1 MGICRIT
8 VTGPRRRVDVAVPSG
23 ATFGEFI
30 PAAVRACG
38 LTDEELV
45 EPPGGWVLQRLAE
58 APFEAG
64 QTLDSAGVRDGD
76 IVHLRPQA
84 LALPPPVCDDIAD
97 ELAAVHDSAGR
108 WTVADAR
115 RLALGGCAAAL
126 LTGALV
132 LIRSRPLFAAGAV
145 TPGAA
150 AHGPPA
156 GAGLTLVIAAAFAT
170 ALLAGGCAIARGARD
185 VAAGSLL
192 VWAALPYAFAAGAWA
207 VAGAHHGVPSSAAA
221 SPPGVAAAAAAL
233 AAAGVVAVTGALA
246 IPEPMLCGPALA
258 ALAGAA
264 GAGLVRLHPPVGAAG
279 AAALAA
285 AGLLALSPLAAGAA
299 IRLARFPLPRIP
311 VSTTDLPDTEPVPSG
326 VHSRA
331 VLADRLLAGLAAG
344 IGLAGAGAAIIL
356 VFAHGWLP
364 RVTLATLTVA
374 LLLRSRVFVSRA
386 ARLWLA
392 VPGYLCGAVAA
403 ARLGPPAALAV
414 VAVAAAALVVA
425 GFRLPGRRTSPWWG
439 RLADIGDAVATVS
452 LLPLALGLA
461 GVFGFMHGLAG

>member
-30 PAAVRACG
+30 PVAVRACG

-64 QTLDSAGVRDGD
+64 QTLGSAGIHDGD

-84 LALPPPVCDDIAD
+84 LALPPAVCDDIAD
-97 ELAAVHDSAGR
+97 ELAAVHDSPGR

-115 RLALGGCAAAL
+115 RLALGGCTAAL

-132 LIRSRPLFAAGAV
+132 LMRSRPLLAAEAV
-145 TPGAA
+145 TPAA
-150 AHGPPA
+150 VAHGHLA
-156 GAGLTLVIAAAFAT
+156 GTGVALAIAAAFAT

-185 VAAGSLL
+185 VTAGSLL
-192 VWAALPYAFAAGAWA
+192 AWAALPYAFAGAWT
-207 VAGAHHGVPSSAAA
+207 VAGAHHGGPS
-221 SPPGVAAAAAAL
+221 PGSEAHPALLAAAAGL
-233 AAAGVVAVTGALA
+233 AAVCVVAVIGVMV

-264 GAGLVRLHPPVGAAG
+264 GTGLVLLHPPVGVAG

-311 VSTTDLPDTEPVPSG
+311 VSAADLADTEPVPSG
-326 VHSRA
+326 VCARA

-344 IGLAGAGAAIIL
+344 IGLTGAGAAITL
-356 VFAHGWLP
+356 VFAHGWLA

-392 VPGYLCGAVAA
+392 VPGYLSGAVAA
-403 ARLGPPAALAV
+403 GRLGPPGALVV

-425 GFRLPGRRTSPWWG
+425 GVRLPGRRTSPWWG
-439 RLADIGDAVATVS
+439 RLADIGDAAATVS

-461 GVFGFMHGLAG
+461 GVFGFMRGLAG